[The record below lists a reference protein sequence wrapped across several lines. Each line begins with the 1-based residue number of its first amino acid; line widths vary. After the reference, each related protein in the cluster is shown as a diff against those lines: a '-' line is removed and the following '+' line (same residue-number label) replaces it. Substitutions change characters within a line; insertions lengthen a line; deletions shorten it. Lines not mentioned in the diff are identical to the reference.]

1 MGDVAN
7 GIEKRLARYA
17 EEYRSVLTVIQ
28 DQIGVDHSVL
38 PEVKSL
44 VESWLGVNSHRLS
57 GQGSILAD
65 TKIAL
70 GIVGDLAPLFAGIAA
85 DLAMGFAGLAVPGI
99 GLIVTGWR
107 LYVRE
112 KNMQRDIAGKIV
124 TEMRK
129 QLRQVEGKQAATIR
143 GKVSE
148 GFESLRTRIIDNISQ
163 DIDSIDLSLQDIIE
177 RKQAKEY
184 SVETD
189 KQRMRDARDAIL
201 DEIQALDMADLTHV
215 DKAMA
220 RIKQARKQRRSDPNA
235 PDLGPHSE
243 SPMQRYC
250 IETIAEFSTGLHG
263 MILALESAHD
273 EMNRLEIGR
282 PLSLPQLEET
292 IARLKEQK
300 ARGLRVAVFG
310 SFSSGK
316 SSLINALLGIDH
328 LVVGTQ
334 ATTASLTHIRKSTTG
349 IETAIVHYKS
359 VADFAMEIW
368 EEVKNYHAD
377 LAAATGEECEVVFCA
392 FDNLATL
399 FSDRSGLRSS
409 LEKRSAHRRSPRA
422 VPAPCAA
429 PRHGARN
436 KLEPRTPIVN
446 RSRQAG
452 AKICDQQEFMSR
464 TWLEQTL
471 LPGLRDYFGRA
482 DKSGFFPPPE
492 RRADWQMT
500 AAFIRLACELPPN
513 ILERLGQQ
521 ETLTLTELK
530 PVLAEEQT
538 AVCVER
544 VELCIKTALLE
555 GDLEI
560 VDTPGLG
567 SLHARHTRQSEAFV
581 KDVDAILYV
590 LPDRGPCKE
599 DHEFLALLERRNEVL
614 NEDKVFFA
622 ANMVDKVIDGDA
634 QFDGS
639 TLLVEQGVA
648 QHRNM
653 ISQDLKGFGF
663 GFGSARVF
671 AVSAQAARFARSAL
685 EAELSRKD
693 QGAFRK
699 VALWFGE
706 AEEPSPEE
714 NLRLSGLPG
723 LSEALVHFLIDNGV
737 RLRVKESRAR
747 IVAILDTI
755 GTQES
760 ARLQFL
766 SREYEQLEAIGN
778 ELNAMQERIKNDY
791 DGERSQTFRDV
802 QEILLTLG
810 EKPMQV
816 EIKCVLDGIVGPIMD
831 RWSKRGKDMSLAVQF
846 YRFTAHA
853 AQKVKNS
860 TFGIGERSSLK
871 IYIDKIVDES
881 FRETVA
887 RNRTTEKLE
896 RIQKELSVSLSVAIR
911 ARLRRISD
919 ELNRIR
925 MNNEIP
931 ISDDDLQFGAGA
943 ICDEI
948 LVSDIGETIT

>member
-1 MGDVAN
+1 MPLRDPTPC
-7 GIEKRLARYA
+7 L
-17 EEYRSVLTVIQ
+17 SPLTPNPLRPPATRPVFT
-28 DQIGVDHSVL
+28 
-38 PEVKSL
+38 
-44 VESWLGVNSHRLS
+44 
-57 GQGSILAD
+57 IL
-65 TKIAL
+65 
-70 GIVGDLAPLFAGIAA
+70 VGDCPRYPPA
-85 DLAMGFAGLAVPGI
+85 
-99 GLIVTGWR
+99 
-107 LYVRE
+107 
-112 KNMQRDIAGKIV
+112 
-124 TEMRK
+124 
-129 QLRQVEGKQAATIR
+129 IR
-143 GKVSE
+143 R
-148 GFESLRTRIIDNISQ
+148 FSQ
-163 DIDSIDLSLQDIIE
+163 
-177 RKQAKEY
+177 
-184 SVETD
+184 
-189 KQRMRDARDAIL
+189 
-201 DEIQALDMADLTHV
+201 
-215 DKAMA
+215 
-220 RIKQARKQRRSDPNA
+220 P
-235 PDLGPHSE
+235 
-243 SPMQRYC
+243 
-250 IETIAEFSTGLHG
+250 ST
-263 MILALESAHD
+263 
-273 EMNRLEIGR
+273 
-282 PLSLPQLEET
+282 
-292 IARLKEQK
+292 
-300 ARGLRVAVFG
+300 
-310 SFSSGK
+310 
-316 SSLINALLGIDH
+316 
-328 LVVGTQ
+328 
-334 ATTASLTHIRKSTTG
+334 
-349 IETAIVHYKS
+349 
-359 VADFAMEIW
+359 
-368 EEVKNYHAD
+368 
-377 LAAATGEECEVVFCA
+377 
-392 FDNLATL
+392 
-399 FSDRSGLRSS
+399 
-409 LEKRSAHRRSPRA
+409 
-422 VPAPCAA
+422 
-429 PRHGARN
+429 
-436 KLEPRTPIVN
+436 
-446 RSRQAG
+446 
-452 AKICDQQEFMSR
+452 
-464 TWLEQTL
+464 
-471 LPGLRDYFGRA
+471 
-482 DKSGFFPPPE
+482 
-492 RRADWQMT
+492 
-500 AAFIRLACELPPN
+500 PN